1 MLNAPQNDER
11 TSPRID
17 TKLPRDRSLPVLITA
32 LARKRHGHPQRDR
45 IVVLI
50 GQCRN
55 YGKFPGMGQ
64 RILET
69 IDKLTLVNAEHQRRE
84 ERG

>member
-1 MLNAPQNDER
+1 MNGAG
-11 TSPRID
+11 TGAKSD
-17 TKLPRDRSLPVLITA
+17 TPLTQPDSLPVLINA
-32 LARKRHGHPQRDR
+32 LARKRYGHPQRDR

-55 YGKFPGMGQ
+55 YGKYPGLGA

-69 IDKLTLVNAEHQRRE
+69 IDKLEQR
-84 ERG
+84 